1 MSTSLLY
8 HAFTVR
14 GVEYRATQYV
24 GDRIVTKAEVGAD
37 SKVCCSCSSRNIIF
51 KGRKKRFFHMPPLGR
66 KRCVLELIMHRIC
79 CKDCGHLFWPRLSFM
94 DGNKRYTR
102 SFALTVLDLLKFA
115 TIKDVAGYLHV
126 GWDLVKQIHKQKLAQ
141 LYRRQQFKDLVYL
154 GIDEFS
160 LRKGHKY
167 MTIFMNLNTGRII
180 HAVEGRAAEIVA
192 PFLKL
197 LAKKASKLKAV
208 AVDMSQSYVKALEEN
223 LAHVDIVFDRY
234 HIAALANR
242 AIDELRKELQTEL
255 DKKGQSYLKGHKYL
269 FLRNYSNLDERGK
282 AKLQTL
288 LDVNQPLFFM
298 YNMKVLLHY
307 FWLFKNPERAEEFL
321 SSWCH
326 DAMTSGIAPLVR
338 LAKTIGKYKN
348 QILNYFK
355 YPYYQRCGRGYEQQ
369 NQDIE
374 TAGLRLP

>member
-1 MSTSLLY
+1 
-8 HAFTVR
+8 
-14 GVEYRATQYV
+14 
-24 GDRIVTKAEVGAD
+24 
-37 SKVCCSCSSRNIIF
+37 
-51 KGRKKRFFHMPPLGR
+51 MPPLGR
-66 KRCVLELIMHRIC
+66 KRCVLELILHRIC

-102 SFALTVLDLLKFA
+102 AFALTVLDLLKFA

-141 LYRRQQFKDLVYL
+141 LYQRQQLKDLVYL

-167 MTIFMNLNTGRII
+167 MTIFMNIKTGRII

-197 LAKKASKLKAV
+197 LAKKAPNLKAV

-255 DKKGQSYLKGHKYL
+255 DKQGQGYL
-269 FLRNYSNLDERGK
+269 NERGK
-282 AKLQTL
+282 AKLQTF
-288 LDVNQPLFFM
+288 LDVNRPLFFM
-298 YNMKVLLHY
+298 YKMKVVLHY
-307 FWLFKNPERAEEFL
+307 YWLFKKTQRAEEFWSL
-321 SSWCH
+321 WCH
-326 DAMTSGIAPLVR
+326 DAATSGIGPLVR
-338 LAKTIGKYKN
+338 LAKTIGKYKDK
-348 QILNYFK
+348 ILNYFK
-355 YPYYQRCGRGYEQQ
+355 YRITNAVVEDTNKKIKTLKKQAYGYRDLEYFKLLLYHPHS
-369 NQDIE
+369 
-374 TAGLRLP
+374 TGTRLPEEPKIF

>member
-1 MSTSLLY
+1 
-8 HAFTVR
+8 
-14 GVEYRATQYV
+14 
-24 GDRIVTKAEVGAD
+24 
-37 SKVCCSCSSRNIIF
+37 
-51 KGRKKRFFHMPPLGR
+51 
-66 KRCVLELIMHRIC
+66 
-79 CKDCGHLFWPRLSFM
+79 M

-102 SFALTVLDLLKFA
+102 AFALTVLDLLKFA

-141 LYRRQQFKDLVYL
+141 LYQRQQLKDLVYL

-167 MTIFMNLNTGRII
+167 MTIFMNLKTGRII

-197 LAKKASKLKAV
+197 LAKKAPNLKAV

-255 DKKGQSYLKGHKYL
+255 DKQGQSYLKGNKYL

-288 LDVNQPLFFM
+288 LDVNRPLFFM
-298 YNMKVLLHY
+298 YKMKVLLHY
-307 FWLFKNPERAEEFL
+307 FWLFKKPQRAEEFL

-326 DAMTSGIAPLVR
+326 DAATSGIGPLVR
-338 LAKTIGKYKN
+338 LAKTIGKYKC

-355 YPYYQRCGRGYEQQ
+355 YRITNAVVEGTNNKIKTLKRQAYGYRDLEYFK
-369 NQDIE
+369 
-374 TAGLRLP
+374 LRLYHLHSTGYSFAG